1 MTKKTSMPREFA
13 LKSYIIA
20 VIVNGLVSGAHL
32 VNGKGVGE
40 NFFYTFD
47 TYVFMAKVYGYCL
60 MVSTIFFAG
69 IYFIIYLMALLY
81 DRMNREK
88 LFWLIFAVGLS
99 LTVAVYSL
107 FREVWH
113 IYTTD
118 MEVLAA
124 IAAFSILVS
133 LSSQYQLLKDF
144 VHGEE
149 LLNLHET

>member
-1 MTKKTSMPREFA
+1 MLKKAKMPKEFA
-13 LKSYIIA
+13 IRSYILA

-47 TYVFMAKVYGYCL
+47 TYIFMAKVYGYCL
-60 MVSTIFFAG
+60 MVSAIFFAG

-81 DRMNREK
+81 DRMSREK
-88 LFWLIFAVGLS
+88 LFWMILSVGIA
-99 LTVAVYSL
+99 LTVLVYSL

-118 MEVLAA
+118 MEILAA
-124 IAAFSILVS
+124 IASFSILVS
-133 LSSQYQLLKDF
+133 LSSQYQLLKSYI
-144 VHGEE
+144 HGEE
-149 LLNLHET
+149 LLNLHEV